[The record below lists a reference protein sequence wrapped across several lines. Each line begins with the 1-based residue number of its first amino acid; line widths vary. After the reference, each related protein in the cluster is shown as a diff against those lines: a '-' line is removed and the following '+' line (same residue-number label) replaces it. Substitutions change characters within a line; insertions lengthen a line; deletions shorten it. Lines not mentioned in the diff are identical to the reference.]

1 MMHSGVK
8 RLNELKGL
16 FAGLALG
23 VLLLLLF
30 QVVGPFVEIYVMEH
44 AAEGGAENYESV
56 IGNSFIYIS
65 YFLAANF
72 VIVFCSSYLAAV
84 LSKQKKRFYSLI
96 SGSIF
101 LAFILFNGELL
112 ASNAVL
118 YGGSILLGV
127 CAMMSTLFFTR
138 ERKEAKGI
146 P

>member
-1 MMHSGVK
+1 MYSGIK

-23 VLLLLLF
+23 ALLLLLF
-30 QVVGPFVEIYVMEH
+30 QAVGPFVEIYVIEH
-44 AAEGGAENYESV
+44 AAESDVENYESV

-72 VIVFCSSYLAAV
+72 VIVFCSSYFAAV
-84 LSKQKKRFYSLI
+84 LSKQKKHFYSLI
-96 SGSIF
+96 CGSVF

-112 ASNAVL
+112 ASSTVL
-118 YGGSILLGV
+118 YVGSILLGV

-146 P
+146 S